1 MSLKQRLLIILL
13 SAITGLWLIASLVI
27 YHYSEHEV
35 NEILDAHLAQTAALL
50 MAQGLEQYDDDE
62 EDDDDIDMEHAP
74 LLHKYSRRVAFQLWY
89 EGKRLTL
96 HSQNAPN
103 TLLSTQTEGFSD
115 SVIEQQH
122 WRVFSAWDQERKHLV
137 QVAELILLRD
147 EVVHDM
153 TKSLVFALMIALPL
167 MAGLIWWS
175 ASWGLKP
182 LINLAQMIAHREP
195 RNLTPLTLTAP
206 AEVRPL
212 IERLNSLFGRIQTM
226 MDNERRFTADAA
238 HELRTPIAG
247 ISAQVQVAQSATQ
260 ETERQHALDYALQG
274 CQRAT
279 HLIAQLLTL
288 ARLDS
293 NANMQLQPCALRA
306 LMTEVV
312 VELAPQAHEAGISLE
327 LTEGEEVTIMGL
339 PLLLQ
344 VLIRNLVDNAIRYTP
359 AGTWITLSLVNTPHP
374 TLVVS
379 DDGLGLST
387 EEMAKISQRF
397 YRVLGNQAS
406 GSGLGLSIV
415 ERIAAI
421 HQATVAFSKPAS
433 GQGLEV
439 RVVFANNH
447 KVSNNEQK

>member
-1 MSLKQRLLIILL
+1 MSLKQRLLLILL

-50 MAQGLEQYDDDE
+50 MAQGLEQYDDDDE
-62 EDDDDIDMEHAP
+62 EDDDIDMEHAP

-115 SVIEQQH
+115 SVIEQQR

-182 LINLAQMIAHREP
+182 LINLAQMLAHREP

-260 ETERQHALDYALQG
+260 ETERQHALHYALQG

-312 VELAPQAHEAGISLE
+312 VELAPKAHEARISLE
-327 LTEGEEVTIMGL
+327 LTEGEEVSVMGL

-359 AGTWITLSLVNTPHP
+359 AGTWVTLSLVNTPHP

-379 DDGLGLST
+379 DNGLGLST

>member
-1 MSLKQRLLIILL
+1 MSLKQRLLLILL

-50 MAQGLEQYDDDE
+50 MAQGLEQYDDDDE
-62 EDDDDIDMEHAP
+62 EDDDIDMEHAP

-115 SVIEQQH
+115 SVIEQQR

-182 LINLAQMIAHREP
+182 LINLAQMLAHREP

-206 AEVRPL
+206 AEVRP
-212 IERLNSLFGRIQTM
+212 
-226 MDNERRFTADAA
+226 
-238 HELRTPIAG
+238 
-247 ISAQVQVAQSATQ
+247 
-260 ETERQHALDYALQG
+260 
-274 CQRAT
+274 
-279 HLIAQLLTL
+279 
-288 ARLDS
+288 
-293 NANMQLQPCALRA
+293 
-306 LMTEVV
+306 
-312 VELAPQAHEAGISLE
+312 
-327 LTEGEEVTIMGL
+327 
-339 PLLLQ
+339 
-344 VLIRNLVDNAIRYTP
+344 
-359 AGTWITLSLVNTPHP
+359 
-374 TLVVS
+374 
-379 DDGLGLST
+379 
-387 EEMAKISQRF
+387 
-397 YRVLGNQAS
+397 
-406 GSGLGLSIV
+406 
-415 ERIAAI
+415 
-421 HQATVAFSKPAS
+421 
-433 GQGLEV
+433 
-439 RVVFANNH
+439 
-447 KVSNNEQK
+447 